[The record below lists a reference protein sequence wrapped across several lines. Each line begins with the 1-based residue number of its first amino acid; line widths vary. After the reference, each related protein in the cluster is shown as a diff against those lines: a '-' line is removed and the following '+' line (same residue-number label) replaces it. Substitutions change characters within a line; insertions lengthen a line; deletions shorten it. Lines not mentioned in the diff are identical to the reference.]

1 MTRERLDYSAPRAAT
16 ASVGYSVV
24 EPTAGYFRLRLVAG
38 GPKVGVRLFYGPPL
52 DPVTGEEL
60 DRSWRWQAEC
70 NGKPI
75 DIDRVWPTAG
85 RDPID
90 AAEYAYLCDLA
101 RWAER
106 NAPDAPAAQPHR
118 KIDLLSAPIPTF

>member
-1 MTRERLDYSAPRAAT
+1 MTRARLDYSSPERT
-16 ASVGYSVV
+16 GTGTGYSVS
-24 EPTAGYFRLRLVAG
+24 EPTAGFYRMSLVAG
-38 GPKVGVRLFYGPPL
+38 GVKVGIRIFHGPPK

-70 NGKPI
+70 NGNPI
-75 DIDRVWPTAG
+75 KLDRAWPQAG

-90 AAEYAYLCDLA
+90 EAEYQYLTDMA

-106 NAPDAPAAQPHR
+106 NAPDAPAANPHR
-118 KIDLLSAPIPTF
+118 KIDLLAAPLPF